1 MSARVLGGV
10 LSLLLFTGLGVY
22 GWQGVVRLRH
32 VREQLDTLERDN
44 ATLRQ
49 QAERLTQVIERLHHD
64 PAYLE
69 KIAREEQGMVRQGET
84 ILKFPSAKDKA
95 GR

>member
-10 LSLLLFTGLGVY
+10 LGLLLFTGLGVY

-32 VREQLDTLERDN
+32 MHGQLDSLQRDN
-44 ATLRQ
+44 AALRQ
-49 QAERLTQVIERLHHD
+49 QAEELSQVIERLNHD

-69 KIAREEQGMVRQGET
+69 KIAREKHGMVREGEV
-84 ILKFPSAKDKA
+84 ILKFPSKDKA
-95 GR
+95 GQ

>member
-22 GWQGVVRLRH
+22 GWRGVVRLRE
-32 VREQLDTLERDN
+32 VREQLDTLQRDN
-44 ATLRQ
+44 VALRQ
-49 QAERLTQVIERLHHD
+49 QAARLTQAIERLHND

-84 ILKFPSAKDKA
+84 ILKFPSKDKA